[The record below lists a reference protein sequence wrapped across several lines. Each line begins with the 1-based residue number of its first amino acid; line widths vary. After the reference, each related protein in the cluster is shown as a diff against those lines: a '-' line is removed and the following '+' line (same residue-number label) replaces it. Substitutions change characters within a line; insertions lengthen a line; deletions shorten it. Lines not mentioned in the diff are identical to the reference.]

1 MHESGDGSD
10 TQMRFNVSLR
20 DARSQQPTVTVEYR
34 TVDGTATAGS
44 DYTATSGTLT
54 FAPGE
59 KRKQVLVPVK
69 DDPID
74 DDGET
79 FELVLENPTDARL
92 DPERSRATGTIH
104 NNGAPR
110 LSATFPSSAF
120 ASRSHTGADD
130 RPQVIVEFSEAVAAF
145 GENTPSVSVGNGAVE
160 TVQAHTEDGLD
171 HAYVF
176 FLAPDGDEDVRF
188 TLVPNAACGAGGICT
203 TAGLELGDVPGART
217 IPGPEDSD
225 PSDASVLSV
234 NDAEASEE
242 NDSTI
247 DFVVELDPASS
258 ESVTVDYETADGTA
272 GAGDDYTAKSGT
284 LTFSPG
290 DTRKTVSVPIV
301 DDAVEDDNETLTLTL
316 GNASGA
322 EIDDAEA
329 TGTIRDDDQAAS
341 TPLTASFRNMP
352 AEHDGDAA
360 FSFEVEFSEDVGT
373 SYRTLR
379 DDSFTVTNGD
389 VTGAR
394 RVDGRHDLWEIT
406 VEPDSDEAVTI
417 TLPGDRECGTTG
429 AVCTRG
435 DDPQP
440 LSNSPSATVAGP
452 EEPAQ
457 TNTEAAGAPTIS
469 GTAQVDKTLTASV
482 SDISDADGLDDASFD
497 YQWVRGSADI
507 AGATDSSYTLVSADE
522 GERIKVRVSFTDD
535 AGNAESLTSAATDAV
550 AAAPQP
556 LTASFSGMPAEH
568 DGSTEFTFE
577 LHFSEDVKA
586 GYERIRDDAF
596 SISGGNI
603 NQARRQTQGSNQ
615 SWEIK
620 VRPSGGDR
628 ITITLP
634 ETTSC
639 SSTGAICTEDGRK
652 LSHSTADSV
661 SGPVGISVGDARV
674 QEGDGAVLAF
684 LVTLSRAAGGSLS
697 VDYATSD
704 GTAQAGTDYTAKS
717 GTLTFGTGQTSQ
729 TIEVAVLDDA
739 HDEGEETLT
748 LTLSNPSGAV
758 LTNATATGTIENH
771 DAMPAALIARFG
783 RTAAVHIVEQVEE
796 RISAPRQPGVDAR
809 VAGRRIGNGNEL
821 QAAVGILQQLSGT
834 GYGSRQPGMNPQQT
848 NRAPG
853 NAVGLET
860 SQPQGGLGTNGSAQ
874 HGMQRNALRPARP
887 GMHNRMG
894 MRTDMLLRGS
904 GFALNRETRNGGVL
918 SFWSRQAQSQFH
930 GTEGLINLNGDV
942 RTSMFGADYSKGRLM
957 TGVSLAH
964 SRGAGSY
971 AGVDN
976 GQLTS
981 AVTGLYPWV
990 GYKVSE
996 RVTVWGLTGY
1006 GAGGML
1012 LSPGGNTPIE
1022 TSLSMAMGAAGTRG
1036 ELVDGGAGGF
1046 DLAFKADALWVGTSI
1061 AGTTGPGGNL
1071 ADASATVTRLRTGIE
1086 TSRRLRWAGR
1096 VSVTPSIELGIRQD
1110 GGDAENGAGI
1120 DVGAG
1125 LVMQDGKSGLR
1136 IDLRVRTLLVHQA
1149 EGFSER
1155 GVSVAVSYNP
1165 TPSTPL
1171 GLSAR
1176 VTPAWGGNAA
1186 SGAEALWSQDALG
1199 GMNHHAMSAGK
1210 RFDAELGYGLPVG
1223 ARLVGT
1229 PRVGLRTSEHG
1240 RDYRVGYG
1248 MQVLEQG
1255 RLNLQLG
1262 IDAERRES
1270 PVFHLQEGSEGTDQR
1285 VIGRAT
1291 VQW

>member
-1 MHESGDGSD
+1 MVLVEAHFQEDFVFLTFSSAIDITLTQPRKTAFKINVEGRSHIGIKSILYPADLTEPNIATVVIETTHDLRPGDVVRLSYTKPSTNPLTDTFGVEADGFTNVLARNTIPAKEPDAPPNFRANSGAVDGSVSLTWDEAWWNGSAITRYEVRVDNGSWRTVPGGGSARSHTVTGLVVGSERTFRVRAVNGEGSSEASSVTFTVTESKLEFTLTLIEEGIWRGGPATTAVLAIKGHHYWNRLPEPITFDLTWNGNPVNEAPLHPDNPTSMTIPAGEHLARVELRAAADSDGADRVYNRPVTHRLVATSSDGVFVVENRSPSKGPRGLTIVDNEKKPRVSLQGPEIVDEGEHFRLTVRFSHRLDQDAEIRGSVINGARHSWNLTGIRDSFGLTIPKGELTATSGQIRKPQNTRKDGDKTVTFLVKQPGDNPWLGTPLHEVRINDDETPDADRWQRLSVDDASVHESGDGSD

-674 QEGDGAVLAF
+674 QEGEGAF
-684 LVTLSRAAGGSLS
+684 PISRSRAHTHRRHGHPLQTVPSAGL
-697 VDYATSD
+697 
-704 GTAQAGTDYTAKS
+704 
-717 GTLTFGTGQTSQ
+717 
-729 TIEVAVLDDA
+729 IERPQ
-739 HDEGEETLT
+739 EK
-748 LTLSNPSGAV
+748 N
-758 LTNATATGTIENH
+758 
-771 DAMPAALIARFG
+771 R
-783 RTAAVHIVEQVEE
+783 
-796 RISAPRQPGVDAR
+796 VDA
-809 VAGRRIGNGNEL
+809 
-821 QAAVGILQQLSGT
+821 
-834 GYGSRQPGMNPQQT
+834 
-848 NRAPG
+848 
-853 NAVGLET
+853 
-860 SQPQGGLGTNGSAQ
+860 
-874 HGMQRNALRPARP
+874 LR
-887 GMHNRMG
+887 
-894 MRTDMLLRGS
+894 
-904 GFALNRETRNGGVL
+904 
-918 SFWSRQAQSQFH
+918 
-930 GTEGLINLNGDV
+930 
-942 RTSMFGADYSKGRLM
+942 
-957 TGVSLAH
+957 
-964 SRGAGSY
+964 
-971 AGVDN
+971 
-976 GQLTS
+976 
-981 AVTGLYPWV
+981 
-990 GYKVSE
+990 
-996 RVTVWGLTGY
+996 
-1006 GAGGML
+1006 
-1012 LSPGGNTPIE
+1012 
-1022 TSLSMAMGAAGTRG
+1022 
-1036 ELVDGGAGGF
+1036 
-1046 DLAFKADALWVGTSI
+1046 
-1061 AGTTGPGGNL
+1061 
-1071 ADASATVTRLRTGIE
+1071 
-1086 TSRRLRWAGR
+1086 
-1096 VSVTPSIELGIRQD
+1096 
-1110 GGDAENGAGI
+1110 
-1120 DVGAG
+1120 
-1125 LVMQDGKSGLR
+1125 
-1136 IDLRVRTLLVHQA
+1136 
-1149 EGFSER
+1149 
-1155 GVSVAVSYNP
+1155 
-1165 TPSTPL
+1165 
-1171 GLSAR
+1171 
-1176 VTPAWGGNAA
+1176 
-1186 SGAEALWSQDALG
+1186 
-1199 GMNHHAMSAGK
+1199 
-1210 RFDAELGYGLPVG
+1210 
-1223 ARLVGT
+1223 
-1229 PRVGLRTSEHG
+1229 
-1240 RDYRVGYG
+1240 
-1248 MQVLEQG
+1248 
-1255 RLNLQLG
+1255 
-1262 IDAERRES
+1262 
-1270 PVFHLQEGSEGTDQR
+1270 
-1285 VIGRAT
+1285 
-1291 VQW
+1291 